1 MHKTIGV
8 AVGALALL
16 AVAPATVTT
25 AATAATTDEGDTD
38 QVCVV
43 AIETDEVSCGES
55 RAEAQAALDTRS
67 ATWTDILSVYDGRN
81 FSGTEVLFRTT
92 GGACSAT
99 YDREIEYPD
108 LRRLETPDGDPLNIN
123 NWISSVRTYNR
134 CDVKLYDDLGF
145 EGAAST
151 WIDESSN
158 LSNVGSGWLNR
169 ASSLTIS

>member
-1 MHKTIGV
+1 MHKTISV
-8 AVGALALL
+8 ALGALALL
-16 AVAPATVTT
+16 TAAPAT

-43 AIETDEVSCGES
+43 VVDTDEVSCGDS

-67 ATWTDILSVYDGRN
+67 ATLTDILSVYDGRN
-81 FSGTEVLFRTT
+81 FSGAEVLFQTT
-92 GGACSAT
+92 AGACSAT
-99 YDREIEYPD
+99 YDREYEFPD

-134 CDVKLYDDLGF
+134 CDVKLYDPLGLDPP
-145 EGAAST
+145 AST